1 MRTNRVGAYVKL
13 NLQESKGYFQKA
25 ATLLKPAT
33 KIIRERL
40 RFGFVRLKKNMLV
53 DRSSDEKRLILEELD
68 KISSIENKDSDTS
81 KTQSKP
87 KTNFINISY
96 TLIKLSPN
104 LESTSEVSHR
114 KLAESS
120 KYSSGVSKSKSK
132 PR

>member
-1 MRTNRVGAYVKL
+1 M
-13 NLQESKGYFQKA
+13 
-25 ATLLKPAT
+25 
-33 KIIRERL
+33 
-40 RFGFVRLKKNMLV
+40 
-53 DRSSDEKRLILEELD
+53 D

-87 KTNFINISY
+87 STNFINISY

-104 LESTSEVSHR
+104 LEATSEFSH
-114 KLAESS
+114 KKIAESS